1 MLVGGDDGAAVLE
14 MVCSEE
20 VVRHVGVDVE
30 QSVTDDEQN
39 SFQLQLSVTAHCRHR

>member
-1 MLVGGDDGAAVLE
+1 MVGSDDGAAVLE

-20 VVRHVGVDVE
+20 LMRHVGVDVQ

-39 SFQLQLSVTAHCRHR
+39 SFELQLSVTADWWHQ